1 MASPNV
7 SEIVATTIEQRSKK
21 LADNVSKNTAL
32 LYKLKTRGKIKP
44 ADGGRL
50 IREELSYA
58 ENKTYKR
65 YSGFEVLDIQPQDVI
80 TAADFGWKQVAVAV
94 TISGLEQMQNS
105 GRSAFINLIDSRV
118 TVAEASMMNGL
129 SADLYSDGTADSGK
143 QITGLQASVSA
154 TPTTG
159 TYGTINAAN
168 FTFWRNQ
175 YATANYTKDTL
186 VPAMDAMYASLVR
199 NQDKP
204 DLIPCDSKM
213 WVLYVSALQAQ
224 QRFSNTDMADAG
236 FGNIMFFQ
244 APVVLDGG
252 LGGSAPAGHMYFL
265 NCKHI
270 AWRPHTQRNM
280 VPLGEERTSINQDAT
295 VKLIGFMGN
304 LCTSNRSLQG
314 LLVDSSP

>member
-7 SEIVATTIEQRSKK
+7 SEIVATTIKQRSKS

-32 LYKLKTRGKIKP
+32 LFKLKKRGKVKP

-58 ENKTYKR
+58 ENQTYKR
-65 YSGFEVLDIQPQDVI
+65 YTGFETLDISPQDVI
-80 TAADFGWKQVAVAV
+80 TAADYAWKQVAVAV
-94 TISGLEQMQNS
+94 TISGLEEMQNS

-129 SADLYSDGTADSGK
+129 STDLYSDGTADAGK
-143 QITGLQASVSA
+143 QITGLQAAVSA

-159 TYGTINAAN
+159 TYGSIPAAN
-168 FTFWRNQ
+168 FDFWRNK
-175 YATANYTKDTL
+175 YMTADYTKDTL
-186 VPAMDAMYASLVR
+186 VPAMDAMYAGLVR

-252 LGGSAPAGHMYFL
+252 LGGSAPNGHMYFL

-270 AWRPHTQRNM
+270 SWRPHTQRNM
-280 VPLGEERTSINQDAT
+280 VPLGAERASINQDAT

-304 LCTSNRSLQG
+304 LTTSNRSLQG

>member
-1 MASPNV
+1 M
-7 SEIVATTIEQRSKK
+7 
-21 LADNVSKNTAL
+21 
-32 LYKLKTRGKIKP
+32 
-44 ADGGRL
+44 
-50 IREELSYA
+50 SYA
-58 ENKTYKR
+58 ENKSYKR
-65 YSGFEVLDIQPQDVI
+65 YSSYEVLDISPQDVI
-80 TAADFGWKQVAVAV
+80 TAADYAWKQVAVAV
-94 TISGLEQMQNS
+94 TISGLEEMQNS
-105 GRSAFINLIDSRV
+105 GRSAFIKLVDSRV

-129 SADLYSDGTADSGK
+129 SNDIYSDGTADSGK
-143 QITGLQASVSA
+143 QITGLQAAVSA
-154 TPTTG
+154 TPSTG
-159 TYGTINAAN
+159 TYGAIPAAN
-168 FTFWRNQ
+168 FAFWRNQ
-175 YATANYTKDTL
+175 YMTADYTKDTL

-213 WVLYVSALQAQ
+213 WVLYLSALQDQ
-224 QRFSNTDMADAG
+224 QRFSNTNVADAG
-236 FGNIMFFQ
+236 FTNIMFMQ

-270 AWRPHTQRNM
+270 AWRPHSKRNM
-280 VPLGEERTSINQDAT
+280 VALGDDRTSVNQDAT

>member
-32 LYKLKTRGKIKP
+32 LFKLKTRGKVKP
-44 ADGGRL
+44 TDGGRL

-58 ENKTYKR
+58 ENQTYKR
-65 YSGFEVLDIQPQDVI
+65 YSAFEPLDIRPQDVI
-80 TAADFGWKQVAVAV
+80 TAADYAWKQVAVSV
-94 TISGLEQMQNS
+94 SISGLEEMQNS
-105 GRSAFINLIDSRV
+105 GRSAFISLIDSRV

-129 SADLYSDGTADSGK
+129 SNDLYSDGSADSGK
-143 QITGLQASVSA
+143 QITGLQAAVSA

-159 TYGTINAAN
+159 TYGSINAAN

-175 YATANYTKDTL
+175 YATADYTKTTL
-186 VPAMDAMYASLVR
+186 VPAMDAMYAELVR

-270 AWRPHTQRNM
+270 SWRPHTQRNM
-280 VPLGEERTSINQDAT
+280 VPIGDERTSINQDAT

-314 LLVDSSP
+314 LLVDSAP